1 MKSLQATELQ
11 TSLLQATDESEALE
25 ALHELGCTDGLPVV
39 VPTPERVERMVLAS
53 GLSADIDLGAV
64 GPLGGAATVDKV
76 ATAAVMAGCLPDF
89 MPVVV
94 AAIQAIITD
103 EFDSTEVQ
111 GTTHCLS
118 PVLIVN
124 GPARHSCGPIAS
136 GYGCLG
142 TGHRANLSIGRAVRL
157 VMRNVGG
164 AIPGVSDMALHGQ
177 PGKLAMCFAENEE
190 DSPFTP
196 LHVSRGFA
204 ADQSVVTIAATE
216 SPQSVIFSQ
225 EADQPDRAKN
235 LLRIL
240 GKSLA
245 RVGANNAHLGAG
257 TGVVVL
263 NPDHANL
270 LAEAGLSREDVA
282 EGIHAE
288 AHNLAKDLTDVGSFV
303 ARSSKASPDDLL
315 RAFQKPEDILVV
327 VAGGLGIYSMVMT
340 SWGAGPSR
348 NPAISV
354 EINIDQACAVP
365 WATS

>member
-1 MKSLQATELQ
+1 M
-11 TSLLQATDESEALE
+11 SLLEAGDEAAALD
-25 ALHELGCTDGLPVV
+25 ALHDLGCTDGLPVV
-39 VPTPERVERMVLAS
+39 IPTPERVDRMVLAA
-53 GLSADIDLGAV
+53 GLSGSIDLGAV
-64 GPLGGAATVDKV
+64 GPLGGAATIEKI
-76 ATAAVMAGCLPDF
+76 AAAAVMAGCLPDH

-94 AAIQAIITD
+94 AAVQAIVT
-103 EFDSTEVQ
+103 EAFDSTEVQ

-142 TGHRANLSIGRAVRL
+142 TGHRANLSIGRALRL

-164 AIPGVSDMALHGQ
+164 AIPGVSDMALHGH

-190 DSPFTP
+190 DSPFPP
-196 LHVSRGFA
+196 LHVSRGFSV
-204 ADQSVVTIAATE
+204 DQSVVTVAGTE
-216 SPQSVIFSQ
+216 GPQSVIFSQ
-225 EADQPDRAKN
+225 EAGEPDRERN

-245 RVGANNAHLGAG
+245 RIGANNAHLGAG

-270 LAEAGLSREDVA
+270 LADAGLSREEVA
-282 EGIHAE
+282 QGIHAE
-288 AHNLAKDLTDVGSFV
+288 ANNLAKDLTDVGSFV
-303 ARSSKASPDDLL
+303 ARSSKADPGDRL
-315 RAFQKPEDILVV
+315 RAFRKPEDILVV

-354 EINIDQACAVP
+354 EIEVDQACAVP